1 MKVLEILKRT
11 EEELREAIVEAARA
25 GDYQAVDIGREAA
38 IEIKDLCELISGD
51 ETQPTK
57 LSGDNEEITKRK
69 EHKKISRR
77 GKPEG
82 LPRIEIRKGSLYRIG
97 WSKKQKEEYEH
108 KVPRTAFDT
117 IVNTMS
123 SLAKEGRGPFMA
135 EAVIEKI
142 SATTEDSMPAYQV
155 YVVLAALR
163 EWNLIS
169 QVGREGYNIPQDVA
183 EKGQNMWAEQGGK

>member
-1 MKVLEILKRT
+1 MKVLEILKRA
-11 EEELREAIVEAARA
+11 EEELREAMAEAARA
-25 GDYQAVDIGREAA
+25 GEYRDVDICRGVAVN
-38 IEIKDLCELISGD
+38 IKELCERISGNGFKL
-51 ETQPTK
+51 TKPT
-57 LSGDNEEITKRK
+57 EEK
-69 EHKKISRR
+69 EEHISRREQKKNARR

-97 WSKKQKEEYEH
+97 WSRKQKEEYEH
-108 KVPRTAFDT
+108 KVPRTSFDT

-123 SLAKEGRGPFMA
+123 ALSREGNGPFMA

-142 SATTEDSMPAYQV
+142 NATTEDSMPAYQV